1 MRVPKRTAV
10 LAASTDRH
18 DRNVLEVILVG
29 LPELRP
35 SERRVG
41 ELVLADPQAA
51 LASTLAEV
59 AREAGVSDPTV
70 IRFCAALGFKGY
82 QDFRLRLAQSVRLGM
97 PATQSAIGSTDT
109 PEALI
114 EKVFDYTMNSLDWAR
129 RQIDHRAVANAI
141 DILAE
146 ANRIEFFGFG
156 ASWIVAADAQQK
168 FPLFG
173 IPCLVHFDDHQQFIA
188 ATMLRPGDVAFAIS
202 NTGETTGMLEIARA
216 AQAGGATV
224 IALSGNREGSLL
236 AHTDLALVVET
247 LDNTEL
253 YTPTISRLAALTVI
267 DVLAVGVAMRRGVDH
282 SRRIAAMKR
291 SLARMRS
298 SGRTGMPE
306 GGDRPARLPTREDG
320 RNPSRSR
327 HVSRKTSP

>member
-1 MRVPKRTAV
+1 MVGRRTAA
-10 LAASTDRH
+10 LAAAAVPGGETH

-29 LPELRP
+29 LPGLRP

-51 LASTLAEV
+51 LGSTLAET
-59 AREAGVSDPTV
+59 ARQAGVSDPTV

-97 PATQSAIGSTDT
+97 PATQSAIGITDT
-109 PEALI
+109 TEALV

-129 RQIDHRAVANAI
+129 RRIDQAAVARAI
-141 DILAE
+141 DILA
-146 ANRIEFFGFG
+146 AAKRIDFFGFG

-173 IPCLVHFDDHQQFIA
+173 VPCVVHFDDHQQFIA

-202 NTGETTGMLEIARA
+202 NTGQTTGLLEIARA
-216 AQAGGATV
+216 ARENGATV
-224 IALSGNREGSLL
+224 VALCGNRDAPLL
-236 AHTDLALVVET
+236 AHADLALVVET
-247 LDNTEL
+247 LDNTNL

-267 DVLAVGVAMRRGVDH
+267 DVLAVGVAMRGGLAH

-291 SLARMRS
+291 RLSRMRS
-298 SGRTGMPE
+298 TGRSDE
-306 GGDRPARLPTREDG
+306 GD
-320 RNPSRSR
+320 
-327 HVSRKTSP
+327 